1 MVMEENILF
10 NRGDEENAN
19 VDPKELVREGQYTE
33 DIRPPQR
40 LKITHPNEKD
50 EDIIFEVDSDV

>member
-1 MVMEENILF
+1 MEENILF

-33 DIRPPQR
+33 DKRPPER
-40 LKITHPNEKD
+40 LKILHEHEKD
-50 EDIIFEVDSDV
+50 ETIIFEVDVDGQN

>member
-1 MVMEENILF
+1 MEENILF

-40 LKITHPNEKD
+40 LKILHPDQKD
-50 EDIIFEVDSDV
+50 ERIVFEIDRDEK

>member
-1 MVMEENILF
+1 MEENILF
-10 NRGDEENAN
+10 NRGNEENAN

-40 LKITHPNEKD
+40 LKILHPDQKD
-50 EDIIFEVDSDV
+50 ERIVFEIDRDEK